1 MKECNQCGKCCIH
14 YSNGGL
20 SATQDEIDW
29 WEASRPDIYQYVRDG
44 EIWADP
50 NSGERLKRCPFLHLV
65 DDINEPLTLQNSLR
79 LKKPKQEKYACSI
92 YHDRPDDC
100 RHYPTHI
107 DEMVRDECEMIE
119 VKDLLDPKSAQKKL
133 DTLMANS
140 RPAYSVK

>member
-29 WEASRPDIYQYVRDG
+29 WEASRPDIYQYVLNG
-44 EIWADP
+44 EIWVNP
-50 NSGERLKRCPFLHLV
+50 SNGEHLKRCPFLQLV
-65 DDINEPLTLQNSLR
+65 DNGIDSSRKDASSSLNQ
-79 LKKPKQEKYACSI
+79 PQPEKYSCSI

-133 DTLMANS
+133 DILMADS
-140 RPAYSVK
+140 RPAYLGR

>member
-20 SATQDEIDW
+20 SATQTEIDW
-29 WEASRPDIYQYVRDG
+29 WEASRPDIFQYVHNG
-44 EIWADP
+44 EIWVDP
-50 NSGERLKRCPFLHLV
+50 ASGKPLQRCPFLERV
-65 DDINEPLTLQNSLR
+65 TNNETSSPNQS
-79 LKKPKQEKYACSI
+79 PQEKYTCSI

-119 VKDLLDPKSAQKKL
+119 VKDLLDPKIAQKKL
-133 DTLMANS
+133 DRLMADS
-140 RPAYSVK
+140 RPAYLKS